1 MELVKI
7 YSLEGQGLEVLY
19 ALQVAVSHLSHP
31 PSKSV
36 VRSFVL
42 HPVGLLLL
50 LGGRG
55 GGGL

>member
-50 LGGRG
+50 GGRG
-55 GGGL
+55 GGL